1 METVIRAF
9 GPDHVG
15 PGTDVFR
22 IDRTPTGSIGMHELP
37 NVTRSLLEGGH
48 SDEVIRKVLGEN
60 DPRVFEQVWR

>member
-15 PGTDVFR
+15 LGTDFFR
-22 IDRTPTGSIGMHELP
+22 TDRTPTGFIGMHELP
-37 NVTRSLLEGGH
+37 NVTRGLLERGH

-60 DPRVFEQVWR
+60 YLRVFEQVWR